1 MGVVTGGRQQ
11 GEMVARN
18 GRAAMMVERE
28 AAAARRGEGQARR
41 GRRREQTA
49 LDDSDGTA
57 SGTRPVKIVFQGRD
71 GFDKR
76 TE

>member
-1 MGVVTGGRQQ
+1 
-11 GEMVARN
+11 MVARN

-28 AAAARRGEGQARR
+28 AAAAAAAARRGEGQARR
-41 GRRREQTA
+41 RHRREQTA

-57 SGTRPVKIVFQGRD
+57 SGTRPVKIVFQERD

>member
-1 MGVVTGGRQQ
+1 
-11 GEMVARN
+11 MVARN

-28 AAAARRGEGQARR
+28 AAAAAAAARRGEGQARR
-41 GRRREQTA
+41 RRRREQTA

-57 SGTRPVKIVFQGRD
+57 SGTRPVKVVFQERD
-71 GFDKR
+71 GYDKR